1 MRSNQYDPDITPG
14 DLAIRRRQRPMPS
27 RNELMKRCSFPS
39 VNDNRFLNRILPRRA
54 EVTGEQ

>member
-14 DLAIRRRQRPMPS
+14 DLKIERRQRPMPS

-39 VNDNRFLNRILPRRA
+39 VNENRFLNRLLQGRA
-54 EVTGEQ
+54 EVTGE

>member
-14 DLAIRRRQRPMPS
+14 DLKIERRQRPMPS

-39 VNDNRFLNRILPRRA
+39 VNENRFLNRLLQ
-54 EVTGEQ
+54 GSGK

>member
-1 MRSNQYDPDITPG
+1 MRTNQYDPDITLG

-39 VNDNRFLNRILPRRA
+39 VNENRFLNRLLQ
-54 EVTGEQ
+54 GSGK